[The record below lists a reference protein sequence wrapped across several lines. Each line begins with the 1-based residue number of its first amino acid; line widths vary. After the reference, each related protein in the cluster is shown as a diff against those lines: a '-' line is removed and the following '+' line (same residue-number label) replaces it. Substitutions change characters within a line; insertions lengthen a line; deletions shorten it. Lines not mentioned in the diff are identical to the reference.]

1 MEMKKLARMLQ
12 LALVGAA
19 ILGVIVFFLMVPMV
33 GQETAQAYP
42 EYAQAFWPWLVFLW
56 LCAVP
61 CFLSLVPGWRV
72 FGRLAQK
79 NAFCTENGEDM
90 KKIARLAFFDTM
102 LFLAGNVV
110 MAAFNWHHPG
120 LLLAACAV
128 ALCGALIGVVAQV
141 LGMLVLEATNL
152 REEND
157 LTI

>member
-1 MEMKKLARMLQ
+1 MEMKKLARLLQ
-12 LALVGAA
+12 LALIGAA
-19 ILGVIVFFLMVPMV
+19 VLGVAVFFVAVPML
-33 GQETAQAYP
+33 GREIATMNP
-42 EYAQAFWPWLVFLW
+42 EYAVAYWPWLLFLW

-61 CFLSLVPGWRV
+61 CFLSLMPGWRV

-79 NAFCTENGEDM
+79 NAFCLENGKDM
-90 KKIARLAFFDTM
+90 KRIAHLAFFDTV
-102 LFLAGNVV
+102 LFLVGNVM
-110 MAAFNWHHPG
+110 MAAFGWHHPG

-141 LGMLVLEATNL
+141 LGMLVLEAAAM

>member
-1 MEMKKLARMLQ
+1 MEIKKLARLLQ
-12 LALVGAA
+12 MALIGAA
-19 ILGVIVFFLMVPMV
+19 VLGIVVFFVAVPIM
-33 GQETAQAYP
+33 GQSIAAANP
-42 EYAQAFWPWLVFLW
+42 EYAAAFWPWLIFLW

-90 KKIARLAFFDTM
+90 KRIARLAFFDTT
-102 LFLAGNVV
+102 LFAVGNAV
-110 MAAFNWHHPG
+110 MVAFNWHHPG
-120 LLLAACAV
+120 FMLM
-128 ALCGALIGVVAQV
+128 ALVVCCCGAVIGVVAQV
-141 LGMLVLEATNL
+141 LGMLVLDASAM

>member
-1 MEMKKLARMLQ
+1 MEIKKLARLLQ
-12 LALVGAA
+12 LALIGAA
-19 ILGVIVFFLMVPMV
+19 VLGVVVFFLIVPMV
-33 GQETAQAYP
+33 GQETIVAYP
-42 EYAQAFWPWLVFLW
+42 EYAAAFWPWLIFLW

-79 NAFCTENGEDM
+79 NAFCIKNGEDM
-90 KKIARLAFFDTM
+90 KKIARLAFFDTLLFAAGNAAM
-102 LFLAGNVV
+102 LF
-110 MAAFNWHHPG
+110 FNWHHPG

-128 ALCGALIGVVAQV
+128 CCCGALIGVVAQV
-141 LGMLVLEATNL
+141 LGMLVLEATAM

>member
-1 MEMKKLARMLQ
+1 MDMKKLARLLQ
-12 LALVGAA
+12 LALIGAA
-19 ILGVIVFFLMVPMV
+19 VLGIAVFGIFVPEV
-33 GQETAQAYP
+33 GQRAAEALPDCAVAY
-42 EYAQAFWPWLVFLW
+42 WPWLLFLW

-79 NAFCTENGEDM
+79 NAFCLENGKDM
-90 KKIARLAFFDTM
+90 KRIARLAFFDTI

-110 MAAFNWHHPG
+110 MAAIGWHHPG
-120 LLLAACAV
+120 LLLAAFAV
-128 ALCGALIGVVAQV
+128 ALCGVLIGVVAYV
-141 LGMLVLEATNL
+141 LGALVLEAAAM

>member
-1 MEMKKLARMLQ
+1 MEMKKLARLLQ
-12 LALVGAA
+12 LALIGAA
-19 ILGVIVFFLMVPMV
+19 VLGVAVFGVFVPEV
-33 GQETAQAYP
+33 GLRTAEANP
-42 EYAQAFWPWLVFLW
+42 EYGAAYWPWLIFLW

-79 NAFCTENGEDM
+79 NAFCIENGKDM
-90 KKIARLAFFDTM
+90 KRIAGLAFFDTA
-102 LFLAGNVV
+102 LFLVGNVV
-110 MAAFNWHHPG
+110 MAAFGWHHPG
-120 LLLAACAV
+120 LMLAACAV

-141 LGMLVLEATNL
+141 LGMLVLDAANL